1 MTTPMILSLLRKCCR
16 EAAMS
21 TIRPISRM
29 PRRMIAARTVP
40 TSMRPR

>member
-1 MTTPMILSLLRKCCR
+1 MTRAMVLSLLRKCCS

-40 TSMRPR
+40 TSTRPR